1 MKRLALL
8 VFVLAAVTVACG
20 GSDDKDS
27 GASSSGPVKITF
39 WHGQNQQS
47 EKVLKDLVAKFNQSH
62 PKIHVDVSSGGV
74 LADQMLQKV
83 TAGLAAGSYPDVAYI
98 FGSDVPNLVRS
109 PKVADLTDA
118 VKRPGW
124 DWDDVYPAA
133 RSATTVNG
141 RVRAAPALIDDLAV
155 VYNKKLFKQAG
166 VPEPQ
171 AGWTWDDFRA
181 TAKRMTDKSKGTFGT
196 GWPGVGDEDT
206 VWRIWPLI
214 WQLGGDIATPD
225 GKAVGFDGPSGLRA
239 LTLINDMATKDK
251 SVYVDVKPGS
261 EQMYQVF
268 ESGKMAMVPT
278 GPWQLP
284 EITEQKVDY
293 GVVQMPSF
301 SGKPTTISGPDTWMV
316 LDNGDAR
323 KAAAIEFVKWLGQPT
338 QDAVWDQ
345 QAGSLPLRKATLQQP
360 QWQSALSDT
369 PGMKVFVDELANAR
383 VRPALRAY
391 PKVSQA
397 MGQSIVSVLLGKA
410 SPQDALKSAVDAG
423 NTALSTS
430 GP

>member
-1 MKRLALL
+1 MKRLLL
-8 VFVLAAVTVACG
+8 IAFVLAAAFAACG

-27 GASSSGPVKITF
+27 GASSGGPVKITF

-62 PKIHVDVSSGGV
+62 PKIHVDGSSGGV

-118 VKRPGW
+118 VKGPGW
-124 DWDDVYPAA
+124 NWDDVYPAA
-133 RSATTVNG
+133 RAATTVNG

-171 AGWTWDDFRA
+171 PGWTWDDFRA
-181 TAKRMTDKSKGTFGT
+181 TAKRMTNKSKGSFGT

-206 VWRIWPLI
+206 TWRIWPLV
-214 WQLGGDIATPD
+214 WQLGGDIATKD

-251 SVYVDVKPGS
+251 SIYVDVTPGT
-261 EQMYQVF
+261 EQLYQVF
-268 ESGKMAMVPT
+268 NSGKMAMVPT

-284 EITEQKVDY
+284 EISDAKIDY
-293 GVVQMPSF
+293 GVVPMPSF
-301 SGKPTTISGPDTWMV
+301 SGKPVTISGPDTWMV
-316 LDNGDAR
+316 LDNGDAK
-323 KAAAIEFVKWLGQPT
+323 KAAAIEFVKWLGQPA

-345 QAGSLPLRKATLQQP
+345 QAGSLPLRKSTLQQP

-369 PGMKVFVDELANAR
+369 PGLKVFVDELANAR

-397 MGQSIVSVLLGKA
+397 MGQSIASVLLGKA
-410 SPQDALKSAVDAG
+410 SPQDALKRAVDAG

>member
-1 MKRLALL
+1 MKRLML
-8 VFVLAAVTVACG
+8 VAVLALAVAACG
-20 GSDDKDS
+20 GSDTKD
-27 GASSSGPVKITF
+27 SSSGGKGGTVNITF

-47 EKVLKDLVAKFNQSH
+47 EKTLKELVAKFNSTH
-62 PKIHVDVSSGGV
+62 PKIKVDVSSGGV

-83 TAGLAAGSYPDVAYI
+83 TAGLAAGSYPDIAYI

-124 DWDDVYPAA
+124 NWDDVFPAA
-133 RSATTVNG
+133 RQAATVNG

-155 VYNKKLFKQAG
+155 VYNRKLFKAAG

-171 AGWTWDDFRA
+171 PGWTWDDFRA
-181 TAKRMTDKSKGTFGT
+181 TAMRLTDHSKGVFGT

-206 VWRIWPLI
+206 VWRIWPMV
-214 WQLGGDIATPD
+214 WQLGGDVATPD
-225 GKAVGFDGPSGLRA
+225 GKKVGFDGQSGLQS

-251 SVYVDVKPGS
+251 SIYVDVKPGS

-268 ESGKMAMVPT
+268 NSGKMAMVPT

-284 EITEQKVDY
+284 EIEENKVDY
-293 GVVQMPSF
+293 GVVPMPSF
-301 SGKPTTISGPDTWMV
+301 AGRPVTISGPDTWMV
-316 LDNGDAR
+316 FDNGAAR
-323 KAAAIEFVKWLGQPT
+323 KAAAIEFVKWLGQPA

-345 QAGSLPLRKATLQQP
+345 QAGSLPLRRTTLQQP
-360 QWQSALSDT
+360 QWKSALQDN
-369 PGMKVFVDELANAR
+369 PQLKVFIDQLGNAR

-397 MGQSIVSVLLGKA
+397 LGQSIVSVLLGKA
-410 SPQDALKSAVDAG
+410 TPEAALQSAVQKG

-430 GP
+430 AP

>member
-1 MKRLALL
+1 
-8 VFVLAAVTVACG
+8 
-20 GSDDKDS
+20 
-27 GASSSGPVKITF
+27 
-39 WHGQNQQS
+39 
-47 EKVLKDLVAKFNQSH
+47 
-62 PKIHVDVSSGGV
+62 
-74 LADQMLQKV
+74 
-83 TAGLAAGSYPDVAYI
+83 
-98 FGSDVPNLVRS
+98 
-109 PKVADLTDA
+109 
-118 VKRPGW
+118 
-124 DWDDVYPAA
+124 
-133 RSATTVNG
+133 
-141 RVRAAPALIDDLAV
+141 
-155 VYNKKLFKQAG
+155 
-166 VPEPQ
+166 
-171 AGWTWDDFRA
+171 
-181 TAKRMTDKSKGTFGT
+181 
-196 GWPGVGDEDT
+196 

-214 WQLGGDIATPD
+214 WQLGGDIAKPD
-225 GKAVGFDGPSGLRA
+225 GKSVAFDGPSGLQA
-239 LTLINDMATKDK
+239 LTLIGDMATKDK

-284 EITEQKVDY
+284 EIAEQKVDY

-301 SGKPTTISGPDTWMV
+301 AGKPVTISGPDTWMV

-323 KAAAIEFVKWLGQPT
+323 KKAAIEFVKWLGQPA

-345 QAGSLPLRKATLQQP
+345 QAGSLPLRKATLQEP
-360 QWQSALSDT
+360 QWQTALKDT
-369 PGMKVFVDELANAR
+369 PGMNVFVTELANAR

-410 SPQDALKSAVDAG
+410 SPQDALNKAVQAG

>member
-1 MKRLALL
+1 MKRVLLL
-8 VFVLAAVTVACG
+8 VIVLAAAVAACG

-27 GASSSGPVKITF
+27 GASQSGPVKITF

-47 EKVLKDLVAKFNQSH
+47 EKVLKDLVGKFNQSH

-118 VKRPGW
+118 VKGPGW

-133 RSATTVNG
+133 RAATTVNG

-171 AGWTWDDFRA
+171 SGWTWDDFRA
-181 TAKRMTDKSKGTFGT
+181 TAKRMTDKSKGMFGT

-214 WQLGGDIATPD
+214 WQLGGDVATQD
-225 GKAVGFDGPSGLRA
+225 GKAGGIDGPSGRRA

-301 SGKPTTISGPDTWMV
+301 NGKPVTISGPDTWMV
-316 LDNGDAR
+316 L
-323 KAAAIEFVKWLGQPT
+323 
-338 QDAVWDQ
+338 
-345 QAGSLPLRKATLQQP
+345 
-360 QWQSALSDT
+360 
-369 PGMKVFVDELANAR
+369 
-383 VRPALRAY
+383 
-391 PKVSQA
+391 
-397 MGQSIVSVLLGKA
+397 
-410 SPQDALKSAVDAG
+410 
-423 NTALSTS
+423 
-430 GP
+430 

>member
-1 MKRLALL
+1 MKRLI
-8 VFVLAAVTVACG
+8 VLAVVAVSLAACG
-20 GSDDKDS
+20 GSDNKDS
-27 GASSSGPVKITF
+27 GSAKGGVVNITF

-47 EKVLKDLVAKFNQSH
+47 EKVLKKLVADFNRTH
-62 PKIHVDVSSGGV
+62 PKIHVDASSGGV

-83 TAGLAAGSYPDVAYI
+83 TAGLAAGSYPDIAYI

-118 VKRPGW
+118 VKGPGW
-124 DWDDVYPAA
+124 NWNDVYPAA
-133 RSATTVNG
+133 RAATTVNG

-155 VYNKKLFKQAG
+155 VYNKKLFKAAG

-181 TAKRMTDKSKGTFGT
+181 TAKRMTDRSKGVFGT

-214 WQLGGDIATPD
+214 WQAGGDVAAPD
-225 GKAVGFDGPSGLRA
+225 GKKVGFDGPSGLRA
-239 LTLINDMATKDK
+239 FTLVNDMAVKDK
-251 SVYVDVKPGS
+251 SVYVDIKPGS

-268 ESGKMAMVPT
+268 ESDKMAMVPT

-284 EITEQKVDY
+284 EISDAKVDY

-301 SGKPTTISGPDTWMV
+301 SGKPVTISGPDTWMV

-323 KAAAIEFVKWLGQPT
+323 KAAAIEFVKWLGQPA

-360 QWQSALSDT
+360 QWKTALSDT
-369 PGMKVFVDELANAR
+369 PGMNVFVDELGNAR

-391 PKVSQA
+391 PKLSQA

-410 SPQDALKSAVDAG
+410 TPQDALNRVVQAG

-430 GP
+430 AP